1 MLKELGDKISAFES
15 SEVLDYPEI
24 YYFGYGAS
32 KVKGMPWAPNN
43 HGTVSI
49 VKPKKTCLMR
59 ENFTGYDDVQG
70 DLKLVRHDHLAY
82 RYKLIEKVGK
92 GSFGQ
97 VVRAYDYKTGEPV
110 AIKVIRNKKRFFQ
123 QALTEVRLLEHIRKK
138 VCVPSISHQ
147 CRLS

>member
-59 ENFTGYDDVQG
+59 ERILQDTTTC
-70 DLKLVRHDHLAY
+70 
-82 RYKLIEKVGK
+82 
-92 GSFGQ
+92 
-97 VVRAYDYKTGEPV
+97 RAT
-110 AIKVIRNKKRFFQ
+110 
-123 QALTEVRLLEHIRKK
+123 
-138 VCVPSISHQ
+138 
-147 CRLS
+147 